1 MDDRSTESISALMDG
16 EVEDFELR
24 RILAR
29 ADEDPQLAEEWQRYH
44 IARSA
49 MKGEE
54 SVIKDFDISD
64 RVMAAL
70 EDEPAYD
77 LSDNDNVEKATTA
90 EESNVVSK
98 GSSFWR
104 PLASMAAAAS
114 VTAMVI
120 LGAQTYNQT
129 ETETIADNRPSY
141 VLPSNQVSSD
151 LVRAQF
157 GQNTYLTEGGQSG
170 EIIRAS
176 EGIERYISQHK
187 HMLTAKTATW
197 QASWLPEGFNGV
209 RQDVMAHA
217 EIQMFSNGR
226 HSFTVCVEE
235 FGKQTVPE
243 GVAESQGMVA
253 VGKKIGDRF
262 VTVVGDVPIMIA
274 ERIAASVEKK

>member
-1 MDDRSTESISALMDG
+1 MAKLKI
-16 EVEDFELR
+16 FELR

-29 ADEDPQLAEEWQRYH
+29 ADEDPQLAEEWQRFH

-77 LSDNDNVEKATTA
+77 LSDNDSVEKTATA

-157 GQNTYLTEGGQSG
+157 GQNAYLTEGGQSG

-197 QASWLPEGFNGV
+197 QASW
-209 RQDVMAHA
+209 
-217 EIQMFSNGR
+217 
-226 HSFTVCVEE
+226 
-235 FGKQTVPE
+235 
-243 GVAESQGMVA
+243 
-253 VGKKIGDRF
+253 
-262 VTVVGDVPIMIA
+262 
-274 ERIAASVEKK
+274 AA